1 MLKKS
6 LLSKEC
12 RETSLAGVHHVVL
25 CAVSI
30 MKEYLTTSR
39 TAVSFWKSSAKSLTQ
54 WTKMAIRCRHI
65 APSTPTA

>member
-25 CAVSI
+25 RGFNYER
-30 MKEYLTTSR
+30 EYLTTSR

-54 WTKMAIRCRHI
+54 WTKMALRCRHI

>member
-12 RETSLAGVHHVVL
+12 RETSLAGVHHVVMRGFNYER
-25 CAVSI
+25 VFND
-30 MKEYLTTSR
+30 
-39 TAVSFWKSSAKSLTQ
+39 VSFWKSSAKSLTQ
-54 WTKMAIRCRHI
+54 WTKMALRCRHI